1 MTVVR
6 LWLLLGVCLFFC
18 CSISTAHAAQHA
30 PVVERVIAVL
40 PSAQLQLEHTG
51 NAVLADVVFPSP
63 EGATQWL
70 SEYALQR
77 ETALTIGK
85 EDRYGRVLVRG
96 QLQQDMLNDG
106 AAVFYATD
114 APIDPAWRMAEARA
128 RSKKYGVWSDPKLT
142 LVASSNNAANYH
154 GRFALI
160 EGVITRIYEGKEGT
174 YLNFGE
180 DWHEDFSI
188 AISPKLRRSM
198 KAFLS
203 TLKAG
208 DRVRVRG
215 TVVEENG
222 PMIRLNHADN
232 LEKL

>member
-1 MTVVR
+1 MLR
-6 LWLLLGVCLFFC
+6 FCAAFFLFC
-18 CSISTAHAAQHA
+18 CSISNTHAV
-30 PVVERVIAVL
+30 PPSRVVERVIAVL
-40 PSAQLQLEHTG
+40 PNGQLQLEHTG

-63 EGATQWL
+63 ESASIWL

-77 ETALTIGK
+77 ETTLTVGK

-106 AAVFYATD
+106 AAIFYTTD
-114 APIDPAWRMAEARA
+114 TPIDSAWRMAEARA
-128 RSKKYGVWSDPKLT
+128 RSKKYGVWSDPNIA
-142 LVASSNNAANYH
+142 LVINPNKAANHH

-160 EGVITRIYEGKEGT
+160 EGAITRIYEGKTGT

-198 KAFLS
+198 KVFLAN
-203 TLKAG
+203 LKAG

-215 TVVEENG
+215 TIVQENG